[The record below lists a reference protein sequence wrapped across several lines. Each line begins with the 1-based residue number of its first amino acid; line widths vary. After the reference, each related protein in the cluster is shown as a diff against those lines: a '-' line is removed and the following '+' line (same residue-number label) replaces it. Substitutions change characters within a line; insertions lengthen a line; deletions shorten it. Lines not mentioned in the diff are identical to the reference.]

1 MQHVVMRF
9 KIHSVKEIYSD
20 LQKYYDSREELSE
33 FAITEPAT
41 VEYYILSQH
50 LTAYFGYK
58 GDAQLY
64 YLNHVPR
71 FEPSTALVK
80 IDRQEDVD
88 KMVDA
93 HAHERTD
100 ICHLYIVNGVGF
112 YDEDGR
118 PWQPDD
124 EGHPWQPY
132 EEDCLSGSA
141 DEEAEQDDTSPV
153 MKKRRADEEAEQDD
167 MSHAMNKHAS

>member
-20 LQKYYDSREELSE
+20 LQKYYDSREELAE

-64 YLNHVPR
+64 YLNPVHGS
-71 FEPSTALVK
+71 EPSTALVK

-93 HAHERTD
+93 HAHERTK

-132 EEDCLSGSA
+132 EEDRLSGSA
-141 DEEAEQDDTSPV
+141 DEEAEQDDMSPV